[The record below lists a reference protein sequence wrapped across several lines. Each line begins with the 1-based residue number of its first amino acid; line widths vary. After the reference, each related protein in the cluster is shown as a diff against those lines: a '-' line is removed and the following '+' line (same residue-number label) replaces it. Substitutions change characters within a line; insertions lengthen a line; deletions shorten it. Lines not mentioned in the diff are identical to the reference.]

1 MTKMRRRISPAVVLF
16 ALAPAVGELLSGSS
30 PPFEFFNP
38 FTFFLL
44 AALYGGGAILVRELV
59 FKWRMGIT
67 QHEFA
72 AIGDDGARCI
82 SPFGFHPLRHAM
94 VW

>member
-16 ALAPAVGELLSGSS
+16 VLEPAVGELLSGSS
-30 PPFEFFNP
+30 PPVEFFNP
-38 FTFFLL
+38 FAFFLL

-72 AIGDDGARCI
+72 AISDNGAWCFSSSDFR
-82 SPFGFHPLRHAM
+82 SPCYAM